1 VNRGHILV
9 LLKLLVL
16 VPLAV
21 VVLVFSAIGFLASI
35 PRTTVQAVRA
45 VGEDRLIALDDE
57 EFTRTLELHT
67 GAVVDEGND
76 ATILLNGDA
85 TFPALWQDLRSA
97 RTSITVQV
105 YSCTS
110 GTVADTLTSILL
122 ERAAAGVRVLFLPDD
137 FGCKLAREA
146 QALRAGGVFV
156 APFRPVRWDLL
167 HNSQKRAHS
176 RIVVVDGV
184 VGFTGGFGIE
194 DKWLGDG
201 RTPPRWRETNVRF
214 TGPAVARH
222 QAVFAAAWAEA
233 TGQLLTGDAFFP
245 RDGAPAPV
253 APLSEARPPTAGAA
267 DTERAGAPAARNAPD
282 LPRPAAPDTG
292 SSPPAARAA
301 PDTAAIPVV
310 SVQDQVPGARAALL
324 HTVPAA
330 GSSPLERFYALAVAG
345 ATRRLWITNSYF
357 VPDASLR
364 RLLIDA
370 ARRGVDV
377 RVLTAD
383 EQTDLP
389 SVRYAGRATYH
400 ELLEGGVRIFE
411 YAATALHAKTL
422 VADGLWSGV
431 GSANFDN
438 RSIAMNVETVLVVR
452 DEQFADSL
460 EGIFLDD
467 LTRSREILLEEFR
480 RRGLYQ
486 RARERISHLVSAW
499 L

>member
-1 VNRGHILV
+1 VNRAHILV
-9 LLKLLVL
+9 LIKLLVL

-21 VVLVFSAIGFLASI
+21 LILVFSAIGFLASI

-57 EFTRTLELHT
+57 EFTRTLELLT
-67 GAVVDEGND
+67 GVVFDDGN
-76 ATILLNGDA
+76 AAAILLNGDG
-85 TFPALWQDLRSA
+85 TFPTIWEDLRAA
-97 RTSITVQV
+97 RASITVQV

-110 GTVADTLTSILL
+110 GAVADTLTAILL

-137 FGCKLAREA
+137 FGCKLGREA
-146 QALRAGGVFV
+146 QTLRTGGVFV

-176 RIVVVDGV
+176 RIVVVDGM
-184 VGFTGGFGIE
+184 VGYTGGFGIE

-233 TGQLLTGDAFFP
+233 TGQLLMGDAFFP
-245 RDGAPAPV
+245 RDGAPAP
-253 APLSEARPPTAGAA
+253 L
-267 DTERAGAPAARNAPD
+267 APARDA
-282 LPRPAAPDTG
+282 
-292 SSPPAARAA
+292 AARAML
-301 PDTAAIPVV
+301 DTAAIPFV
-310 SVQDQVPGARAALL
+310 SVHDQVPGARAALL
-324 HTVPAA
+324 HTVAAA

-383 EQTDLP
+383 KQTDLP
-389 SVRYAGRATYH
+389 SVRYAGRATYQ

-438 RSIAMNVETVLVVR
+438 RSIAMNIETVLVVR
-452 DEQFADSL
+452 DELFADSL
-460 EGIFLDD
+460 EGVYLDD
-467 LTRSREILLEEFR
+467 LTRAREILLEEFR

-486 RARERISHLVSAW
+486 RARERISHLFSAW